1 MIGLLYWVVFAGGW
15 FQLRRAAMRTNQP
28 VRVTGW
34 AVALWL
40 AVAIPSGLQ
49 FLWPELLTRGARD
62 GAAIGSGEWWRLLTS
77 LFLQDGGWLGT
88 AFNLFVLAITL
99 VVASAVM
106 RGWVLIV
113 LFLVGGVASN
123 VLTMVIFAQ
132 PGAGTSMATLVLV
145 VVVAVWSMR
154 REAPDLVIAAVF
166 VVVAVV
172 LLLARD
178 QHGLAVSFGL
188 LLGVATRR
196 IGRSLAAVG
205 PDRLASEGDQ
215 TREQ

>member
-15 FQLRRAAMRTNQP
+15 FQLRRAAMRRNQP

-62 GAAIGSGEWWRLLTS
+62 GAAIGNGEWWRLLTS

-88 AFNLFVLAITL
+88 AFNLFVLATTL
-99 VVASAVM
+99 VAAGALVSGRMLVAV
-106 RGWVLIV
+106 
-113 LFLVGGVASN
+113 FLVGGVVSN
-123 VLTMVIFAQ
+123 LLTMLILAQ
-132 PGAGTSMATLVLV
+132 WGAGNSMATLVLV

-188 LLGVATRR
+188 LLGVVTRSF
-196 IGRSLAAVG
+196 GRTRAMMLPG
-205 PDRLASEGDQ
+205 RLDSDGE
-215 TREQ
+215 TRGR